1 MPPSPIEKSLIP
13 PDEHILSVSEFNCGV
28 KNLLENRFPEIWLKG
43 EISNFRRQSSGH
55 CYFSLKDARSQVS
68 AVIFRGDAGSLDLSI
83 RDGLQVIVYGQISV
97 YEPRGSY
104 QIIVRFLVDAG
115 QGRLQL
121 EFERLKRKLAEEG
134 LFDAERKKRVPP
146 LPRTVGFV
154 TSPTGA
160 AVRDFLSILQRRNWR
175 GRVVI
180 FPARVQG
187 KEAAGEIA
195 NMIEKAQQ
203 METLDLLVIGRGG
216 GSLEDLWPFNEEKVA
231 RAVAACATPIISA
244 VGHEID
250 YTLSDFA
257 ADWRAETPSAAAEFI
272 CRSFTECEQRLAAA
286 GNALVSSLKSQVDQ
300 LGFDLERLRDN
311 LIHLSPTHKIEQGFL
326 RLDDLTN
333 RLLASL
339 RHGIANG
346 RQREKSL
353 AVRLA
358 AIAPDKRVHFASAQF
373 LSLKNRLT
381 TVVRTRMEGSADR
394 VRVSGN
400 RLHNANPEKI
410 LQRGF
415 AIIKDE
421 HGQHVPRKAGLEAGR
436 RLRTQFADGEIG
448 VEVTEA

>member
-1 MPPSPIEKSLIP
+1 MPPSPLEKSLIP
-13 PDEHILSVSEFNCGV
+13 PDENILSVSEFNREV
-28 KNLLENRFPEIWLKG
+28 RNLLENRFPEIWLKG

-55 CYFSLKDARSQVS
+55 CYFSLKDAQSQVS

-83 RDGLQVIVYGQISV
+83 RDGLQVIVYGQVSV

-121 EFERLKRKLAEEG
+121 EFERLKTKLAEEG
-134 LFDAERKKRVPP
+134 LFDAERKKRLP
-146 LPRTVGFV
+146 LLARTVGFV

-187 KEAAGEIA
+187 SEAAGEIA
-195 NMIEKAQQ
+195 AMIEKAQQ
-203 METLDLLVIGRGG
+203 VKALDLLVIGRGG

-231 RAVAACATPIISA
+231 RSVAVCQTPVISA

-257 ADWRAETPSAAAEFI
+257 ADWRAETPSAAAELI
-272 CRSFTECEQRLAAA
+272 CRNFTECEQRLATAE
-286 GNALVSSLKSQVDQ
+286 NALAASLKSQVDQ
-300 LGFDLERLRDN
+300 LGFDLERLRGN
-311 LIHLSPTHKIEQGFL
+311 LIRLSPIHKIEQGFL
-326 RLDDLTN
+326 RLDDLAN

-381 TVVRTRMEGSADR
+381 TTVRTRMEGSADK
-394 VRVSGN
+394 VRVN
-400 RLHNANPEKI
+400 AKRLQNAHPDKI

-421 HGQHVPRKAGLEAGR
+421 RGRHVPRKAGLEAGR
-436 RLRTQFADGEIG
+436 PLRTQFADGEIG
-448 VEVTEA
+448 VEIIEV

>member
-1 MPPSPIEKSLIP
+1 MPPSPLEKSLIP
-13 PDEHILSVSEFNCGV
+13 PDEHILSVSEFNREV
-28 KNLLENRFPEIWLKG
+28 RNLLEIRFPEIWLKG

-83 RDGLQVIVYGQISV
+83 GDGMQVIVYGQVSV

-104 QIIVRFLVDAG
+104 QIIVRFLVDAA

-134 LFDAERKKRVPP
+134 LFDADRKKGLPL

-154 TSPTGA
+154 TSPSGA

-180 FPARVQG
+180 FPSRVQG
-187 KEAAGEIA
+187 SEAAGEIA
-195 NMIEKAQQ
+195 AMIDKAQQ
-203 METLDLLVIGRGG
+203 VKALDLLVIGRGG

-231 RAVAACATPIISA
+231 RAVAACQTPVISA

-257 ADWRAETPSAAAEFI
+257 ADWRAETPSAAAELI
-272 CRSFTECEQRLAAA
+272 CRNFTECEQRLTTVK
-286 GNALVSSLKSQVDQ
+286 NALAATLRNQVDQ
-300 LGFDLERLRDN
+300 LGFNLERLSGN
-311 LIHLSPTHKIEQGFL
+311 LTSLSPIHKIEQGFL
-326 RLDDLTN
+326 RLDDLAN

-373 LSLKNRLT
+373 LSLKNRFT
-381 TVVRTRMEGSADR
+381 TTVRTRMEGSAEK
-394 VRVSGN
+394 VRGY
-400 RLHNANPEKI
+400 A
-410 LQRGF
+410 
-415 AIIKDE
+415 
-421 HGQHVPRKAGLEAGR
+421 
-436 RLRTQFADGEIG
+436 
-448 VEVTEA
+448 